1 MFGHKRLGAP
11 VALSREEKEGMLKT
25 RKENLVLGGV
35 SSLASVCVWQE
46 KVTEN
51 GIFIMAFLARIEL
64 MWNGLSF
71 QWFALLQP
79 STCSSNVF
87 HYNPINLA

>member
-1 MFGHKRLGAP
+1 M
-11 VALSREEKEGMLKT
+11 ALSREEKEGMLKT

-46 KVTEN
+46 KVTEK